1 MKDFSKLSNEELIN
15 IVNQKPFKKDY
26 SSMSNEELM
35 QLAGTTQ
42 DQSLPKISRAKALL
56 TTSSNIPFAPRI
68 KAGLAT
74 GVARLTADTG
84 IGKIVKAL
92 TDLNPET
99 IKDRS
104 TSDLY
109 NEALQNELNNL
120 QQAREQYPVQS
131 FISEIGAN
139 LPIPVKGVGGAIAL
153 GGAQA
158 IGESKDLTNLKDVS
172 QTGATGSLY
181 SAGGYGL
188 GKSLNKLYNK
198 FNTSSIK
205 NMSADDVK
213 TMANQAY
220 KTAEQKGGILNESF
234 INRLADEAELLDKQT
249 NIGKA
254 IAGQTPINSIKEVL
268 TKFKNQKLN
277 LQSLQELDE
286 AVGDQIDKYVING
299 QITKEGLPIL
309 KLQNKLRDLV
319 DNVNPNM
326 VEGNKAGFDAL
337 KEGRMLWS
345 KQAKLRD
352 IERIINRAE
361 MSDNPAT
368 TIKTG
373 FRTLFNNANKVKYF
387 NETEKKL
394 IKKAATT
401 GIITDSLRTIGSR
414 LIPIGSIVAGGG
426 LPSTMASTL
435 TSTASRNLASKS
447 QIAKAEKLAE
457 AIIAG
462 KIPMPK
468 KDSNLFRQI
477 NAIISAKLGS
487 QSIYQPQQQQNYELQ

>member
-1 MKDFSKLSNEELIN
+1 
-15 IVNQKPFKKDY
+15 
-26 SSMSNEELM
+26 
-35 QLAGTTQ
+35 
-42 DQSLPKISRAKALL
+42 
-56 TTSSNIPFAPRI
+56 
-68 KAGLAT
+68 
-74 GVARLTADTG
+74 
-84 IGKIVKAL
+84 
-92 TDLNPET
+92 
-99 IKDRS
+99 
-104 TSDLY
+104 
-109 NEALQNELNNL
+109 
-120 QQAREQYPVQS
+120 
-131 FISEIGAN
+131 
-139 LPIPVKGVGGAIAL
+139 
-153 GGAQA
+153 
-158 IGESKDLTNLKDVS
+158 
-172 QTGATGSLY
+172 
-181 SAGGYGL
+181 
-188 GKSLNKLYNK
+188 
-198 FNTSSIK
+198 
-205 NMSADDVK
+205 
-213 TMANQAY
+213 
-220 KTAEQKGGILNESF
+220 
-234 INRLADEAELLDKQT
+234 
-249 NIGKA
+249 
-254 IAGQTPINSIKEVL
+254 
-268 TKFKNQKLN
+268 
-277 LQSLQELDE
+277 
-286 AVGDQIDKYVING
+286 
-299 QITKEGLPIL
+299 
-309 KLQNKLRDLV
+309 
-319 DNVNPNM
+319 M
-326 VEGNKAGFDAL
+326 VEVNKAGFDAL

-352 IERIINRAE
+352 IERIITRAE

-477 NAIISAKLGS
+477 NAIISAKIGS

>member
-74 GVARLTADTG
+74 GAARLTADTG

-92 TDLNPET
+92 TDYNPET

-172 QTGATGSLY
+172 QTGAIGSLY

-234 INRLADEAELLDKQT
+234 INRLADEAKLLDKQT

-286 AVGDQIDKYVING
+286 ALGDQIDKYVING

-319 DNVNPNM
+319 DN
-326 VEGNKAGFDAL
+326 EDGFDAL
-337 KEGRMLWS
+337 KEGRVLWS

-368 TIKTG
+368 TIKAG

-387 NETEKKL
+387 NKTEKKL

-414 LIPIGSIVAGGG
+414 LIPISSIVAGGG

-435 TSTASRNLASKS
+435 TSTASRNLASKL
-447 QIAKAEKLAE
+447 QVAKAEKLAE

>member
-1 MKDFSKLSNEELIN
+1 VKDFSKLSNEELIN

-68 KAGLAT
+68 KARLAT
-74 GVARLTADTG
+74 GAARLTADTG

-92 TDLNPET
+92 TDYNPET

-172 QTGATGSLY
+172 QTGAIGSLY

-234 INRLADEAELLDKQT
+234 INRLADEAKLLDKQT

-286 AVGDQIDKYVING
+286 ALGDQIDKYVING

-319 DNVNPNM
+319 DN
-326 VEGNKAGFDAL
+326 EDGFDAL
-337 KEGRMLWS
+337 KEGRVLWS

-368 TIKTG
+368 TIKAG

-387 NETEKKL
+387 NKTEKKL

-414 LIPIGSIVAGGG
+414 LIPISSIVAGGG

-435 TSTASRNLASKS
+435 TSTASRNLASKL
-447 QIAKAEKLAE
+447 QVAKAEKLAE

>member
-74 GVARLTADTG
+74 GAARLTADTG

-172 QTGATGSLY
+172 QTGAIGSLY

-234 INRLADEAELLDKQT
+234 INRLADEAKLLDKQT

-286 AVGDQIDKYVING
+286 ALGDQIDKYVING

-319 DNVNPNM
+319 DN
-326 VEGNKAGFDAL
+326 EDGFDAL
-337 KEGRMLWS
+337 KEGRVLWS

-368 TIKTG
+368 TIKAG

-387 NETEKKL
+387 NKTEKKL

-414 LIPIGSIVAGGG
+414 LIPISSIVAGGG

-435 TSTASRNLASKS
+435 TSTASRNLASKL
-447 QIAKAEKLAE
+447 QVAKAEKLAE

>member
-1 MKDFSKLSNEELIN
+1 VKDFSKLSNEELIN

-74 GVARLTADTG
+74 GAARLTADTG

-172 QTGATGSLY
+172 QTGAIGSLY

-234 INRLADEAELLDKQT
+234 INRLADEAKLLDKQT

-286 AVGDQIDKYVING
+286 ALGDQIDKYVING

-319 DNVNPNM
+319 DN
-326 VEGNKAGFDAL
+326 EDGFDAL
-337 KEGRMLWS
+337 KEGRVLWS

-368 TIKTG
+368 TIKAG

-387 NETEKKL
+387 NKTEKKL

-414 LIPIGSIVAGGG
+414 LIPISSIVAGGG

-435 TSTASRNLASKS
+435 TSTASRNLASKL
-447 QIAKAEKLAE
+447 QVAKAEKLAE